1 MALQKDFDEFLSN
14 IEPSKSTVS
23 YISSIQTNLR
33 DYLKTHDTYTSI
45 YKDSF
50 LSGSYAK
57 HTSIR
62 PVKNDKKRDVDIIVV
77 TEHSQSDN
85 SDEVLQELC
94 DVLLESTKYDT
105 AEVQHHSVGVE
116 MGQVS
121 VDVIPVI
128 VDSDDDSVYWICD
141 SDSGDW
147 TKTDPKGHN
156 VWSTSVNKDHN
167 DKYKP
172 LVKIFKWWRHTN
184 CPEDIKYP
192 KGITLEKIIADNL
205 GDSSLPTEDFLIETM
220 QNIVSAYKSDYVD
233 FGLLPVIDDPS
244 DKIIGNNLLDGYTI
258 DDFAAFINLIEA
270 HLTKLDE
277 SGTENDVWREIL
289 GNEFP
294 KSTNTKALSN
304 LAVCAYASHRQ
315 KPTWPMARGGAVFI
329 ALSAV
334 DPNGNKLDYESN
346 GAPLPKG
353 CSLHFRAL
361 TGVKQPYSVYW
372 QITNTGDEARAAN
385 CLRGNF
391 ERSDDG
397 PNGKRESTSY
407 TGSHS
412 VQCFVIK
419 RNACVAKSKDYIIN
433 IR

>member
-1 MALQKDFDEFLSN
+1 MALQKDFDKFLSN
-14 IEPSKSTVS
+14 IEPSQSTVS

-33 DYLKTHDTYTSI
+33 DYLKTHDTYSSI

-62 PVKNDKKRDVDIIVV
+62 PVKDDKKRDVDIIVV
-77 TEHSQSDN
+77 TEHSKSDD
-85 SDEVLQELC
+85 SAEVLQELC
-94 DVLLESTKYDT
+94 DVLLESNKYNT

-121 VDVIPVI
+121 VDIVPVI
-128 VDSDDDSVYWICD
+128 VDSDDDALYWICD
-141 SDSGDW
+141 SESGNW
-147 TKTDPKGHN
+147 TKTDPKGHKA
-156 VWSTSVNKDHN
+156 WSTSVNQDN
-167 DKYKP
+167 DGEYKP

-184 CPEDIKYP
+184 CPKDKKFP

-205 GDSSLPTEDFLIETM
+205 GDSSFPTEDFLIATM
-220 QNIVSAYKSDYVD
+220 QNIVSAYRSDYVD
-233 FGLLPVIDDPS
+233 LGLLPVIDDPS
-244 DKIIGNNLLDGYTI
+244 DKINGNNLLDGYTV
-258 DDFAAFINLIEA
+258 DDFAAFIELLEE
-270 HLTKLDE
+270 HLDKLNK

-294 KSTNTKALSN
+294 KSANTKALSN
-304 LAVCAYASHRQ
+304 LFACEYASHRQ

-329 ALSAV
+329 ALSV
-334 DPNGNKLDYESN
+334 VNTDGTKIDYESN

-353 CSLHFRAL
+353 CSLHFKAL
-361 TGVKQPYSVYW
+361 TGVKSPDAIYW
-372 QITNTGDEARAAN
+372 QITNTGDEARVAN
-385 CLRGNF
+385 CLRGYF
-391 ERSDDG
+391 EKSDEG
-397 PNGKRESTSY
+397 FNGKSESTAY

-419 RNACVAKSKDYIIN
+419 RGACVAKSKDYIIN

>member
-1 MALQKDFDEFLSN
+1 MALQKDFDEFLAN
-14 IEPSKSTVS
+14 IEPSKTTVS

-33 DYLKTHDTYTSI
+33 DYLKKHATYSSI

-62 PVKNDKKRDVDIIVV
+62 PVKDDKKRDVDIIVV
-77 TEHSQSDN
+77 TAYSKSDN

-94 DVLLESTKYDT
+94 DVLRESTKYDT

-121 VDVIPVI
+121 VDVVPVI
-128 VDSDDDSVYWICD
+128 VDSDDDTVYWICD
-141 SDSGDW
+141 SQSGDW
-147 TKTDPKGHN
+147 TKTDPKGHKT
-156 VWSTSVNKDHN
+156 WSTAVNQDHN
-167 DKYKP
+167 DEYKP
-172 LVKIFKWWRHTN
+172 LVKIFKWWRHIN
-184 CPEDIKYP
+184 CPSGRKYP

-205 GDSSLPTEDFLIETM
+205 GDSSLATEDFLIATM
-220 QNIVSAYKSDYVD
+220 QSVVAAYKSDYVD
-233 FGLLPVIDDPS
+233 LGLLPVIDDPS
-244 DKIIGNNLLDGYTI
+244 DKISGNNLLDGYTV
-258 DDFAAFINLIEA
+258 DDFSAFICMMEE
-270 HLTKLDE
+270 HLNKLGE
-277 SGTENDVWREIL
+277 SGTDNDVWREIL
-289 GNEFP
+289 GSEFP
-294 KSTNTKALSN
+294 KSANTKVLSN
-304 LAVCAYASHRQ
+304 LVACAFASHRQ
-315 KPTWPMARGGAVFI
+315 KPTWPMARGGAVFV
-329 ALSAV
+329 ALSVV
-334 DPNGNKLDYESN
+334 DADGDIIDYESN

-372 QITNTGDEARAAN
+372 QITNTGEEARAAN

-391 ERSDDG
+391 EGSDEG
-397 PNGKRESTSY
+397 LNGKRETTSY

-412 VQCFVIK
+412 VQCFVI
-419 RNACVAKSKDYIIN
+419 RRGACVAKSKDYIIN

>member
-1 MALQKDFDEFLSN
+1 MALQKDFNEFLSN

-23 YISSIQTNLR
+23 YISSIQMNLR
-33 DYLKTHDTYTSI
+33 DYLKTHDTYSSI

-62 PVKNDKKRDVDIIVV
+62 PVKDDKKRDVDIIVV
-77 TEHSQSDN
+77 TEYSKSDD
-85 SDEVLQELC
+85 SAEVLQELC
-94 DVLLESTKYDT
+94 DVLLESAKYDT

-121 VDVIPVI
+121 VDVVPVI
-128 VDSDDDSVYWICD
+128 VDSDDDTVYWICD
-141 SDSGDW
+141 SEDGNW
-147 TKTDPKGHN
+147 TKTDPKGHKT
-156 VWSTSVNKDHN
+156 WSTTVNQDNN
-167 DKYKP
+167 DAYKP

-184 CPEDIKYP
+184 CPSGKKYP

-205 GDSSLPTEDFLIETM
+205 GDSSLSTEDFLIETM

-233 FGLLPVIDDPS
+233 LGILPVIDDPS
-244 DKIIGNNLLDGYTI
+244 DRTSGNNLLDGYTA
-258 DDFAAFINLIEA
+258 DDFAAFICKIED
-270 HLTKLDE
+270 HVNKLSE
-277 SGTENDVWREIL
+277 SGTENDIWREIF
-289 GNEFP
+289 GAEFP
-294 KSTNTKALSN
+294 KSGNKKSRSN
-304 LAVCAYASHRQ
+304 LITCAYASHRQ
-315 KPTWPMARGGAVFI
+315 KPTWPMARGGAVLI
-329 ALSAV
+329 ALSVV
-334 DPNGNKLDYESN
+334 DVDGSKIDYESN

-353 CSLHFRAL
+353 CSLHFKAV
-361 TGVKQPYSVYW
+361 TGVRQPYTVYW

-391 ERSDDG
+391 ERSDEG
-397 PNGKRESTSY
+397 LNGKKEATSY
-407 TGSHS
+407 TGTHS

-419 RNACVAKSKDYIIN
+419 RGACVAKSKDYIIN